1 MITILVGLH
10 GVLAVGAW
18 VVSFAA
24 AIEIYR
30 MMPAGHKLKSF
41 FNLGWLNFDH
51 IHDIAG
57 PEARKQTRRYVWG
70 LVGFFVSI
78 AGFMAVVFFMVIES
92 QSLTIGPEPATVS
105 QLSIPLLP
113 TVSQET

>member
-1 MITILVGLH
+1 MITILVGLL

-51 IHDIAG
+51 IHEIAG

-70 LVGFFVSI
+70 LVGFFVAI
-78 AGFMAVVFFMVIES
+78 AGFMVVVFFMVKES
-92 QSLTIGPEPATVS
+92 QNLALEPDSAAIS
-105 QLSIPLLP
+105 QISIPLLP

>member
-1 MITILVGLH
+1 MITILVGLL

-18 VVSFAA
+18 VMSFAA

-51 IHDIAG
+51 IHEIAG

-70 LVGFFVSI
+70 LVGFFVAI
-78 AGFMAVVFFMVIES
+78 AGFMVVVFLMIVES
-92 QSLTIGPEPATVS
+92 QNLTLESTPAAVS
-105 QLSIPLLP
+105 QISIPLLP